1 MKLVKFLAFLLVLVV
16 GASSTFLLYMM
27 AGLQKIEDGA
37 DVAGVARTVREGF
50 AAIFVIDVGDGKV
63 ALIDA
68 GNNPGGKTI
77 LAELARR
84 DLDADAVSA
93 VFVTHGHPDHVSAI
107 PLFKNAQVFA
117 MKEEV
122 DIVEGRTTSHGF
134 VPRTMGAHNLAIKVT
149 HPLHDDETVF
159 IGNKQFRAFL
169 IPGHTDGS
177 AAYLVDGVLF
187 LGDAAD
193 MGSDGKLR
201 NSSRVFS
208 DNTAVNRQSLIRLTE
223 RLSQP
228 NVRALAPAHTAW
240 SSSSAPLYEF
250 AAAAKSAAQ

>member
-1 MKLVKFLAFLLVLVV
+1 MKFLKILAVLAVLAV
-16 GASSTFLLYMM
+16 AGVTTLFMSIM

-37 DVAGVARTVREGF
+37 EVAGLARTVKDGY
-50 AAIFVIDVGDGKV
+50 AGMFVIDVGEGKV

-68 GNNPGGKTI
+68 GNSPGGKTI
-77 LAELARR
+77 IAELARR
-84 DLDADAVSA
+84 DLSADDVSA

-122 DIVEGRTTSHGF
+122 EIVEGRATSRSF
-134 VPRTMGAHNLAIKVT
+134 LPRTMGAHKLQIKVT

-193 MGSDGKLR
+193 MGTDGKLH
-201 NSSRVFS
+201 NTTRVFS
-208 DNTAVNRQSLIRLTE
+208 DNTAVNKQSLVNLAS
-223 RLSQP
+223 RLSP
-228 NVRALAPAHTAW
+228 ASVRALAPAHTAW
-240 SSSSAPLYEF
+240 SSSSAPLFEF
-250 AAAAKSAAQ
+250 AAAAKSTAQ